1 MPDNITT
8 SAQSSL
14 ANDGTTTVGDNMVLG
29 SAESAEIT
37 QRAEECL
44 AMHKE
49 TLAKMMAGV
58 DNDKSLS
65 DAEKNEK
72 KAFLTNYL
80 YLKEAVRYGNRES
93 FKCQPV
99 PLPGEYISEEMQ
111 AGILNNMKQAEAGR
125 GVVRDEYASE
135 SSDKKYEDFFP
146 QMEKEAGQAWAAMK
160 EKEAIYQSAIE
171 KINHSIDN
179 DATLSDAQKEEKR
192 AIMMASF
199 NRELNGRYGVGE
211 INGKAA
217 NDGYQFL
224 GDDESRR
231 YQGFMKREV
240 YKEPVGSECRKSF
253 FGQNNI
259 MRAMS
264 MGVMSKEEV
273 AALAERFAVTKPD
286 GTKVPEYRQ
295 DVIELGLMENRN
307 GAHIKRDLNEGGS
320 AWCEDW
326 GRATSS
332 YGKRATTEEFGA
344 YLDNAVTNAEQSYDR
359 KMEQKRKMEE
369 VRENVAD
376 GHGDAKAEVDALRAR
391 AGLPNMYNVMSQTP
405 QSQTKVAQAQPTRS
419 TKLPQ
424 GITRGSAEYV

>member
-8 SAQSSL
+8 TAPSSL
-14 ANDGTTTVGDNMVLG
+14 ANEETTTAGNNRTPG
-29 SAESAEIT
+29 PAESAEIT
-37 QRAEECL
+37 QRAEDCL

-49 TLAKMMAGV
+49 TLARMMAGV

-111 AGILNNMKQAEAGR
+111 AGILNNMKLAEAGQ
-125 GVVRDEYASE
+125 GAVRDEYASE
-135 SSDKKYEDFFP
+135 PSDKKYEDFFP
-146 QMEKEAGQAWAAMK
+146 QMEKEAGQAWTAMK
-160 EKEAIYQSAIE
+160 EKEAIYQAAIE

-199 NRELNGRYGVGE
+199 NRELNGRYGAGE
-211 INGKAA
+211 IHGKAA

-240 YKEPVGSECRKSF
+240 YKEPIGSEGRKNF

-259 MRAMS
+259 LHAVS
-264 MGVMSKEEV
+264 MGVMSKEEA
-273 AALAERFAVTKPD
+273 AALADRFAVTKPD
-286 GTKVPEYRQ
+286 GSKVPEYRQ
-295 DVIELGLMENRN
+295 DIIEQGLMESKS
-307 GAHIKRDLNEGGS
+307 GAHIKRDLNEGSS

-326 GRATSS
+326 GRATST
-332 YGKRATTEEFGA
+332 YDKRATTEEFGA
-344 YLDNAVTNAEQSYDR
+344 YLDNAVTHAEQSYDR

-376 GHGDAKAEVDALRAR
+376 GHKEEKAEVEALR
-391 AGLPNMYNVMSQTP
+391 AGLPNMYNVMRQTP
-405 QSQTKVAQAQPTRS
+405 PSPAKTAETQPTRA
-419 TKLPQ
+419 TRLPQ
-424 GITRGSAEYV
+424 GMTKGGVEYE